1 MVSRDISNKG
11 SGNYSN
17 SYQMSNNR
25 NNSNNSMFTSN
36 DNSSDMRDK
45 NRSYYEEKKT
55 CSQGI
60 IQMIIYFI
68 GNLELASQSISNENY
83 YRSESNE
90 LDFQGF
96 VRDFIEVSY

>member
-1 MVSRDISNKG
+1 
-11 SGNYSN
+11 
-17 SYQMSNNR
+17 MSNNR

-60 IQMIIYFI
+60 IQMMIYFI